1 MSVTRITSAKLKRR
15 MDDAV
20 EPVSRHAATRF
31 VAAGRRISGLKG
43 DSARGASGHPAQ
55 MKPAPRFAFLVS
67 GISQG

>member
-1 MSVTRITSAKLKRR
+1 
-15 MDDAV
+15 MDDAD

-31 VAAGRRISGLKG
+31 VASGRRSAGLKG
-43 DSARGASGHPAQ
+43 DSARGAASGRPTQ